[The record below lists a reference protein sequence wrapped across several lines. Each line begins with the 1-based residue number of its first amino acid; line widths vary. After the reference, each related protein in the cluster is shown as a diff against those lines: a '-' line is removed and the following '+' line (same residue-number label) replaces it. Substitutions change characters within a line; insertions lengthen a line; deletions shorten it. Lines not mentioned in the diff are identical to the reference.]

1 MAHQIKTVDKN
12 KTRETSSTMIRMV
25 STPQKKDPAEYAG
38 SVLKISYFRM
48 ELQQGRESE
57 ESVLWD

>member
-1 MAHQIKTVDKN
+1 
-12 KTRETSSTMIRMV
+12 MIRMV